1 MTWPRLSM
9 NKIWGETHVE
19 DTTYVEDKFKQVDWA
34 QLSRLLPED
43 GDRIQSPKRCF

>member
-1 MTWPRLSM
+1 M
-9 NKIWGETHVE
+9 I
-19 DTTYVEDKFKQVDWA
+19 DKLLNTKHEYISWASSVDWA